1 MHFDEMPGGKQP
13 AHGDRQGASLPN
25 LAADELEIIEASY
38 RVLAEPQAFDALVEA
53 WRQRILECERAAA
66 APLENGPL
74 ARASAA
80 VAAIFARLPAPPTG
94 KNSIEAHV
102 ADLDAPAL
110 VMSLSDQ
117 VIATNAAAADRFN
130 LAVGGKTSLDWID
143 PGSLGELDALRR
155 SARLGGNRA
164 LAVLRIP
171 RERGISDLAEAELIH
186 PDMGP
191 GPLIVIR
198 LLTAPWRPRV
208 GRLLREA
215 FGLTEAEACVAEA
228 LYSDPDPARIAEL
241 RGTSVRTVRTQL
253 QHIFDKT
260 EATGQV
266 ELIRLISLLCA
277 NDAGTPS
284 PQARWRDPLGRE
296 RLCFDRDGRAIAY
309 SWMGREGGRP
319 ALLCH
324 GPLTGYV
331 LAPAIQDAIEAAD
344 IQLFTI
350 CRPGFGNSD
359 MGSGT
364 ALEDGAQA
372 ILALAEHLDLQAC
385 AGIGLV
391 NGIVPLIEAA
401 ARNPMRFARLLG
413 IGSSIPMNAAMMG
426 QLPPVQRT
434 VFSLAR
440 HAPGA
445 LNVVVAAGFH
455 LARKSGP
462 EFALQRM
469 YAGSPADRQAV
480 FDPANFAQVM
490 ASASMVLA
498 QDGQAFAKD
507 LALVHHDYRGSL
519 RADCPLH
526 FLAGQLDPVFSIA
539 QVEQFAAEGHC
550 TYVMAA
556 GSGQAVHCSAPDL
569 VAAAICRIAAGHAA

>member
-1 MHFDEMPGGKQP
+1 MRYDQTPPGKRRTDADGQP
-13 AHGDRQGASLPN
+13 DLPSN
-25 LAADELEIIEASY
+25 PPSDELEIIEASY

-53 WRQRILECERAAA
+53 WRQRILQFERVNA
-66 APLENGPL
+66 APLENGSL
-74 ARASAA
+74 ERASEA
-80 VAAIFARLPAPPTG
+80 VAAIFARLPTPPSG

-110 VMSLSDQ
+110 VLSLSDQ
-117 VIATNAAAADRFN
+117 VIAINAAAADRFD
-130 LAVGGKTSLDWID
+130 LGVGRKTALDWVD
-143 PGSLGELDALRR
+143 PDSLSELDALRR

-164 LAVLRIP
+164 LALLKIP
-171 RERGISDLAEAELIH
+171 RERGISDLAEAELID
-186 PDMGP
+186 PEMGP

-198 LLTAPWRPRV
+198 VMTAPWTPRV
-208 GRLLREA
+208 ARLLREA
-215 FGLTEAEACVAEA
+215 FGLTDAETAVAEA
-228 LYSDPDPARIAEL
+228 LYNEPDPARIAAI
-241 RGTSVRTVRTQL
+241 RGTSIRTVRTQL
-253 QHIFDKT
+253 QRIFDKT

-277 NDAGTPS
+277 NHAGPPS

-296 RLCFDRDGRAIAY
+296 RLCFDQAGRAIAY

-331 LAPAIQDAIEAAD
+331 LAPAIQEAIEAAD
-344 IQLFTI
+344 VQLFTI

-359 MGSGT
+359 MGDGT
-364 ALEDGAQA
+364 ALEDGTLA
-372 ILALAEHLDLQAC
+372 ILTLAEHLGLTRC

-401 ARNPMRFARLLG
+401 ARRPERFARLLG
-413 IGSSIPMNAAMMG
+413 IGSSIPMNASMMR

-440 HAPGA
+440 HAPKA
-445 LNVVVAAGFH
+445 LDVVVAAGFH

-469 YAGSPADRQAV
+469 YAGSPADREAV

-490 ASASMVLA
+490 ASVSMFLA
-498 QDGQAFAKD
+498 QDGKAFAKD
-507 LALVHHDYRGSL
+507 LALVHHDYRASL

-526 FLAGQLDPVFSIA
+526 FLSGRLDPVFSIA
-539 QVEQFAAEGHC
+539 QVAQFAAQGHC
-550 TYVMAA
+550 TYSVFER
-556 GSGQAVHCSAPDL
+556 SGQAVHCSAPDL
-569 VAAAICRIAAGHAA
+569 VADEILKFI